1 MILGEGTRRQKVRT
15 TMALIP
21 VHVGH
26 SMASEHVS
34 LPSLGRMMVFVDGE
48 NLVFRY
54 QAMLE
59 EGREPRGEVNHEKN
73 TYVWQP
79 NTVRP
84 GLNHVIRAWYYT
96 YAVGDDIKASE
107 ITEKIKSLNYSQY
120 SDPRASIVTGKLLRN
135 LYPKVF
141 RKTRGK
147 KAKGVD
153 IQLTI
158 DILSNVYMNN
168 VDSIFLVSGDGDY
181 RPVVEEAIRH
191 GKNVYV
197 AALSSGLNND
207 LKNAADRFIDLD
219 GQYFKP

>member
-1 MILGEGTRRQKVRT
+1 
-15 TMALIP
+15 MALIP
-21 VHVGH
+21 VHIGH
-26 SMASEHVS
+26 SMALEQVS

-59 EGREPRGEVNHEKN
+59 EGREPRDDVNHEKDA
-73 TYVWQP
+73 YVWQS

-96 YAVGDDIKASE
+96 YAVGDDSKIFE
-107 ITEKIKSLNYSQY
+107 ITEKIKSLRYSQF
-120 SDPRASIVTGKLLRN
+120 SDPRANIVTGKLLRN

-141 RKTRGK
+141 RKIRGK

-153 IQLTI
+153 IQLTV

-181 RPVVEEAIRH
+181 KPVIEEAIRF

-197 AALSSGLNND
+197 AALSSGLNKD
-207 LKNAADRFIDLD
+207 LKNAADSFIDLD
-219 GQYFKP
+219 GQYFK